1 MWVKIMSLKVVL
13 DDRGRI
19 TIPSEVRKKLRLK
32 KGTTLLVEVREKMII
47 LKPLRK
53 ISAKDLLGIAGEEEV
68 SIEEVEKSLSY
79 TD

>member
-1 MWVKIMSLKVVL
+1 MSSKVVL
-13 DDRGRI
+13 DNRGRI
-19 TIPSEVRKKLRLK
+19 TIPSEIRKELRLK

-68 SIEEVEKSLSY
+68 SIEEIEKSLSY

>member
-1 MWVKIMSLKVVL
+1 MSLKVVL

>member
-1 MWVKIMSLKVVL
+1 MSLKVIL
-13 DDRGRI
+13 DNRGRI
-19 TIPSEVRKKLRLK
+19 TIPSEIRKKLRLK
-32 KGTTLLVEVREKMII
+32 KGTTLLIEVREKMII

-68 SIEEVEKSLSY
+68 SIEEIEKSLSY

>member
-1 MWVKIMSLKVVL
+1 M
-13 DDRGRI
+13 DNRGRI
-19 TIPSEVRKKLRLK
+19 TIPSEIRKKLRLK
-32 KGTTLLVEVREKMII
+32 KGTTLLIEVREKMII

-68 SIEEVEKSLSY
+68 SIEEIEKSLSY

>member
-1 MWVKIMSLKVVL
+1 MSSKVVL
-13 DDRGRI
+13 DNRGRI
-19 TIPSEVRKKLRLK
+19 TIPSEIRKKLRLK

-68 SIEEVEKSLSY
+68 SIEEIEKSLSY

>member
-1 MWVKIMSLKVVL
+1 L
-13 DDRGRI
+13 DNRGRI
-19 TIPSEVRKKLRLK
+19 TIPSEIRKKLRLK
-32 KGTTLLVEVREKMII
+32 KGTTLLIEVREKMII

-68 SIEEVEKSLSY
+68 SIEEIEKSLSY

>member
-1 MWVKIMSLKVVL
+1 MPLKVIL
-13 DDRGRI
+13 DNRGRI
-19 TIPSEVRKKLRLK
+19 TIPSEIRKKLRLK
-32 KGTTLLVEVREKMII
+32 KGTTLLIEVREKMII

-68 SIEEVEKSLSY
+68 SIEEIEKSLSY

>member
-1 MWVKIMSLKVVL
+1 MFSKVVL
-13 DDRGRI
+13 DNRGRI
-19 TIPSEVRKKLRLK
+19 TIPSEIRKKLRLK

-68 SIEEVEKSLSY
+68 SIEEIEKSLSY

>member
-1 MWVKIMSLKVVL
+1 MSLKVIL
-13 DDRGRI
+13 DNRGRI

-32 KGTTLLVEVREKMII
+32 KGTTLLIEVREKMII

-53 ISAKDLLGIAGEEEV
+53 ISAKDLLGIAGEEKV
-68 SIEEVEKSLSY
+68 SIEEIEKSLSY

>member
-1 MWVKIMSLKVVL
+1 MSLKVVL

-68 SIEEVEKSLSY
+68 NIEEVEKSLSY
-79 TD
+79 TG

>member
-1 MWVKIMSLKVVL
+1 MSLKVIL

-19 TIPSEVRKKLRLK
+19 TIPSEIRKKLRLK
-32 KGTTLLVEVREKMII
+32 KGTILLIEVREKMII

-53 ISAKDLLGIAGEEEV
+53 ISAKDLLGIAGKEEV
-68 SIEEVEKSLSY
+68 SIEEIEKSLSY